1 MLMKNSE
8 NAFRVFCNK
17 FDISGY
23 CNSYDAVNLQ
33 QFFNP
38 LLLTILPYF
47 RFVQY
52 MESSIVQYKSTPSTF
67 LLWYS
72 IIRPIQRHSI

>member
-38 LLLTILPYF
+38 LLLTILPF
-47 RFVQY
+47 FKFVQY
-52 MESSIVQYKSTPSTF
+52 MESSIVQYNLF
-67 LLWYS
+67 L
-72 IIRPIQRHSI
+72 I

>member
-1 MLMKNSE
+1 MKNSD

-23 CNSYDAVNLQ
+23 CNSYDAVSLQ

-38 LLLTILPYF
+38 LLSIHNQFLK
-47 RFVQY
+47 FVQY
-52 MESSIVQYKSTPSTF
+52 MESSIVQYNLF
-67 LLWYS
+67 L
-72 IIRPIQRHSI
+72 I

>member
-1 MLMKNSE
+1 MLMKNSD
-8 NAFRVFCNK
+8 NPFTVFGNK

-38 LLLTILPYF
+38 LLLRILPF
-47 RFVQY
+47 FKFVQY
-52 MESSIVQYKSTPSTF
+52 MESSIV
-67 LLWYS
+67 
-72 IIRPIQRHSI
+72 